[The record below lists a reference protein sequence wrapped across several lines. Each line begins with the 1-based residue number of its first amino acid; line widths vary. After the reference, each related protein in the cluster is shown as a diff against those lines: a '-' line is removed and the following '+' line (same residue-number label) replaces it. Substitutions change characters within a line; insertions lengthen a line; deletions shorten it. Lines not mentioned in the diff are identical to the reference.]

1 MRFDSGL
8 HAHAGDITGFPNI
21 AEWRDQ
27 ALFAEEA
34 GFDGIWS
41 AEHHFCWDGWSTP
54 TPTNPVMVAAY
65 LCALTKRIR
74 FGQTGVAIN
83 DWHPLRL
90 AEDIATLD
98 HMSDGR
104 VEFGFMRGLNNRV
117 NGNFNPKADRRNLKQ
132 ANAMMWE
139 SLEIVRKA
147 WTGEPFRHDGEFYQL
162 PMPGWKD
169 ESEPADQLDRT
180 YYAPDGELIK
190 LGVPPTPVQK
200 PTPPTWLMADSV
212 GSHQEAAR
220 KRVNVMCWGRSFKAI
235 KEVWD
240 AYRAAEEPSLSAGD
254 KGRLAVMRCV
264 YVAPTM
270 QDAERIM
277 RPAINGL
284 FDHMGYNTNPAW
296 GRKGMLASDEE
307 LTPEHLNCDWFDYLR
322 QIEWA
327 IIGSPDYVAERLAK
341 FEEELGMDHL
351 VQYWSVHGLAAGD
364 LRRSQEL
371 FAEHIIPRFARDRA
385 FVDPV
390 AAG

>member
-1 MRFDSGL
+1 
-8 HAHAGDITGFPNI
+8 
-21 AEWRDQ
+21 
-27 ALFAEEA
+27 
-34 GFDGIWS
+34 
-41 AEHHFCWDGWSTP
+41 
-54 TPTNPVMVAAY
+54 
-65 LCALTKRIR
+65 
-74 FGQTGVAIN
+74 
-83 DWHPLRL
+83 
-90 AEDIATLD
+90 
-98 HMSDGR
+98 
-104 VEFGFMRGLNNRV
+104 
-117 NGNFNPKADRRNLKQ
+117 
-132 ANAMMWE
+132 
-139 SLEIVRKA
+139 
-147 WTGEPFRHDGEFYQL
+147 
-162 PMPGWKD
+162 MPGWKD

-240 AYRAAEEPSLSAGD
+240 AYRAAEELSLSAGD
-254 KGRLAVMRCV
+254 RGRLAVMRCV

-327 IIGSPDYVAERLAK
+327 IIGSPDYVAERLAE